1 MKKKNDYIKRW
12 CDSHTSE
19 CLFRLDTLKK
29 YFIIFYFINILDER
43 ENTPTEK
50 KIDVR
55 TIFLRLLKN
64 YTTEG
69 FKFAV

>member
-1 MKKKNDYIKRW
+1 MKKNDYIKRW

-29 YFIIFYFINILDER
+29 YFIIYFIDILDER
-43 ENTPTEK
+43 ENTPIEK